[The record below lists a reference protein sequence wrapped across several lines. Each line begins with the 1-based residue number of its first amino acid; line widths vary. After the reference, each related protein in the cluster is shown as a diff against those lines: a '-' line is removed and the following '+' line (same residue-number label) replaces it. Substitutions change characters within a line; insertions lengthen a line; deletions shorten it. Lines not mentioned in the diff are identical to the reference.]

1 MFASLTA
8 FIYAHSV
15 CFGVGYL
22 FQTNLLSCQSPPAK
36 NHRFAC
42 FIAVASLRWLHCGG
56 FALLLAEGNA
66 WRLSARAYAIRFA
79 KRFAIAVRHRS
90 SPSQLAHKAICFK
103 HSFCRIPLIFGARFA
118 RSIAICSLC
127 SLSKVF
133 NICCRARALFTFVTA
148 ILSARYIYNRM
159 FTIVNVYPFA
169 KQEPP

>member
-1 MFASLTA
+1 MFATLTV

-15 CFGVGYL
+15 RSGVGYL
-22 FQTNLLSCQSPPAK
+22 FQTNLLSCQSPPTK

-42 FIAVASLRWLHCGG
+42 FIAVASLRWLHCSG
-56 FALLLAEGNA
+56 FALLLAEGFFLA
-66 WRLSARAYAIRFA
+66 PTARKKAICFA

-90 SPSQLAHKAICFK
+90 LPSQFAHKAICFK

-133 NICCRARALFTFVTA
+133 NICCRSHALFTFVTP
-148 ILSARYIYNRM
+148 ILSACYICNEM

-169 KQEPP
+169 KPGPP